1 MVQRM
6 NASELAK
13 DVPEAE
19 SMLQIHHE
27 RKVLKC
33 ICMWVFKMHSNRYS
47 VNVPSQY
54 CEIAW
59 ICN

>member
-6 NASELAK
+6 NAAELAK

-27 RKVLKC
+27 RKVC
-33 ICMWVFKMHSNRYS
+33 ILTHLF
-47 VNVPSQY
+47 
-54 CEIAW
+54 
-59 ICN
+59 